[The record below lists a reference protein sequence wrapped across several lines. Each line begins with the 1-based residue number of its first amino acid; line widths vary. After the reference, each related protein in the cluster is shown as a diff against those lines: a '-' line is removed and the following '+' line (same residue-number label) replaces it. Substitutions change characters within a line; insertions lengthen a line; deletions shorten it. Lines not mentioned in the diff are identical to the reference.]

1 MSVTATGGGLAAIL
15 AAIHELASKEVLV
28 GIPASAPTRDDGPL
42 NNATIGYLQENGS
55 PSMNLPARPWL
66 LPAIE
71 GVQDQVAD
79 RLVRATNAALD
90 GSVEGVDRQLHA
102 AGMIAQNAVRAKIN
116 SGDFTPLSEATLA
129 ARRRRGRTGTKP
141 LIDTAQFRNSA
152 TYVVR
157 KQGDSD
163 GAT

>member
-1 MSVTATGGGLAAIL
+1 MSVTATGDGMAGIL
-15 AAIHELASKEVLV
+15 AAIADLTSKEVLV
-28 GIPASAPTRDDGPL
+28 GIPASAPSRDDSPL
-42 NNATIGYLQENGS
+42 NNAAIGYLQENGS
-55 PSMNLPARPWL
+55 PSMNLPARAWL
-66 LPAIE
+66 LPSIE
-71 GVQDQVAD
+71 GIQDQVAD

-90 GSVEGVDRQLHA
+90 GSADGVDRQLHA
-102 AGMIAQNAVRAKIN
+102 AGMIAQNAARAKIN

-141 LIDTAQFRNSA
+141 LIDKGQLRNSI